1 MIMPQLHFHSLFS
14 WCVRVHVL
22 LQTVPDEKLCL
33 YALNWAA
40 LEKKDV
46 QSMQRS
52 AGDAHGSGQTFH
64 HCYLVSTVT

>member
-40 LEKKDV
+40 LEKKMSKACKEV
-46 QSMQRS
+46 QGMHMA
-52 AGDAHGSGQTFH
+52 AGRLFI
-64 HCYLVSTVT
+64 TVIW